1 VATTTAPN
9 HNPANIV
16 HTGTGP
22 RRSRPARFGY
32 DSDITICDEFSGVGG
47 STEGARRVK
56 YTRPVSAANHDADA
70 VKAHEL
76 NHPDVK
82 HYQAD
87 VTKLAP
93 EDMPPSVCY
102 LASPVCPPFTGANG
116 MRVDFDRASAQQD
129 LFGNEAQPDDDPKR
143 AQRRAAYKRARLLM
157 WEPLRYLRAKAA
169 AGTPVLI
176 GVVENVWQARKW
188 AEFDRWRREFHLL
201 GYDTYL
207 LAFDSQH
214 ARPVVSPLV
223 PQSRNRMF
231 LAYCHRSVGRR
242 PDFRK
247 WLDPYAHCPRCDTT
261 VHAVKVW
268 KNPHH
273 PVLGEMGCFGP
284 QYIYQCPNGGH
295 GPQEVIPPIL
305 PALAAIDPALPG
317 IRIGDRA
324 AHGRKRLEEPT
335 LDRIRAGIRKHWLPL
350 LVPTGGTRRAKGDD
364 GARPLHL
371 VMPSRTTSECDAV
384 AVPPL
389 LIPVEGRAGK
399 KAALASEVLRSQTTR
414 LETAIATLPFLTPL
428 RGGGDKGRSRSVLDP
443 ASTVSA
449 GGNHHGLAMLPP
461 LMMRNFTARGDQ
473 AQMTRPA
480 TDVMRTLTTAGKQ
493 TVLTWAESLLVPYYT
508 KADTAR
514 PAASET
520 MGTLTTRDRYG
531 VVQMDLLGETGTQ
544 RDTLPGWDGEL
555 DVNDV
560 LFRMLE
566 PHEIRTAMGFPD
578 TYRTGASAK
587 KTKVR
592 LYGNAVTPAV
602 MECIVSALVECL
614 TGEELEAA
622 PCLL

>member
-1 VATTTAPN
+1 
-9 HNPANIV
+9 
-16 HTGTGP
+16 
-22 RRSRPARFGY
+22 
-32 DSDITICDEFSGVGG
+32 
-47 STEGARRVK
+47 
-56 YTRPVSAANHDADA
+56 
-70 VKAHEL
+70 
-76 NHPDVK
+76 VK

-273 PVLGEMGCFGP
+273 PILGEMGCFGP

-324 AHGRKRLEEPT
+324 AHGRKTAGGAHPGPDPGRDPQT
-335 LDRIRAGIRKHWLPL
+335 LAAAARADWRHPPRERRRRGPAAAPGDAVPHNQRMRRRSCAAAARPGRGPGRGRKPRSRRRCCVRRRPGWKRRSPRYRSSPRCVAAATRAGP
-350 LVPTGGTRRAKGDD
+350 
-364 GARPLHL
+364 
-371 VMPSRTTSECDAV
+371 
-384 AVPPL
+384 
-389 LIPVEGRAGK
+389 GR
-399 KAALASEVLRSQTTR
+399 
-414 LETAIATLPFLTPL
+414 
-428 RGGGDKGRSRSVLDP
+428 VLDP

-473 AQMTRPA
+473 AQMTTPA

-493 TVLTWAESLLVPYYT
+493 AVLTWAESLLVPYYT

-544 RDTLPGWDGEL
+544 QDTLPGGDGDL